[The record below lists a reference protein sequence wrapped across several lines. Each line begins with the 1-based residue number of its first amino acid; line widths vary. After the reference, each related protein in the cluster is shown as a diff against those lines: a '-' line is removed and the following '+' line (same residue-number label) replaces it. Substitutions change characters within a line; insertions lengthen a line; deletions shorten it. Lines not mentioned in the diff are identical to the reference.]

1 MVTFFTA
8 LDAILWCLDVQ
19 CTLLEASWSDDFCS
33 MKAACKEVVTDA
45 TGAAV
50 TVFNGIR
57 IRMGIHTGFPNC
69 RRNPVTGRM
78 DYFGPVVNRSARVSD
93 TGHGGQIVC
102 TQEVVD
108 SLRSATGLADPRL
121 WLDARLKP
129 LVSDMGSHA
138 LKGIVEDVRIYQLM
152 PSKLALRT
160 LPPIR
165 TSTNE
170 KAEKERMAKLN
181 AMTAAVAK
189 DGGAAAAGAGV
200 PSRSPTPSP
209 PPSAAAAVAAASS
222 SPAAAALVP
231 DSDDAARAR
240 AESTV
245 PMSLAILVTPPNAA
259 DTSASAAASAAPAPA
274 TASTVAGA
282 RVSVAPEIPPP
293 PDLTGFED

>member
-33 MKAACKEVVTDA
+33 MKAACHETVVDPA
-45 TGAAV
+45 TGAPI

-108 SLRSATGLADPRL
+108 SLRSAAGLADTRL
-121 WLDARLKP
+121 WNDSRLKP

-152 PSKLALRT
+152 PSRLAMRT

-170 KAEKERMAKLN
+170 KAEKDKAAAKLN
-181 AMTAAVAK
+181 A
-189 DGGAAAAGAGV
+189 AAANAGGAGAGV

-209 PPSAAAAVAAASS
+209 PPSASASSAAASS
-222 SPAAAALVP
+222 SPAAAAA
-231 DSDDAARAR
+231 SASEDDAAAARAR

-245 PMSLAILVTPPNAA
+245 PMTMAILVTPPAAHDDTPPPPPAAA
-259 DTSASAAASAAPAPA
+259 DA
-274 TASTVAGA
+274 TGA
-282 RVSVAPEIPPP
+282 RVSIAPEIPPP